1 MCGRGAWVWVKW
13 RGGAQLLDPG
23 FAAAEMLSGE
33 MLSGERKIAR
43 LAEQSVGT

>member
-1 MCGRGAWVWVKW
+1 MGLGNG

-23 FAAAEMLSGE
+23 FAAAEV
-33 MLSGERKIAR
+33 LSGERKIAR